1 MFRTDNKQLLLKEKN
16 IYDKIHLGDFMKLIV
31 CLDDKNGMLFNKR
44 RQSRD
49 KILIENVLELCKG
62 KKLYTNEYSS
72 ALFPENS
79 VAVCENFDAVEKG
92 FVFAENFM
100 VDEDKIQEII
110 IYKWNRVYP
119 ADTFFNISLDN
130 WNLTETVEFVGS
142 SHEKITRERYVR

>member
-1 MFRTDNKQLLLKEKN
+1 
-16 IYDKIHLGDFMKLIV
+16 MKLIV

-49 KILIENVLELCKG
+49 KILIENILELCKG
-62 KKLYTNEYSS
+62 EVLYTNEYSS
-72 ALFPENS
+72 ALFPDNS
-79 VAVCENFDAVEKG
+79 VVICEDFEKVENG

-100 VDEDKIQEII
+100 VDEDKIHEII

-130 WNLTETVEFVGS
+130 WNLAETVDFVGS

>member
-1 MFRTDNKQLLLKEKN
+1 
-16 IYDKIHLGDFMKLIV
+16 MKLIV

-49 KILIENVLELCKG
+49 KILIENMLDLCKG
-62 KKLYTNEYSS
+62 EKPYTNEYS
-72 ALFPENS
+72 ATLFPENS
-79 VAVCENFDAVEKG
+79 VVISEDFEKIENG

-100 VDEDKIQEII
+100 VTEDKIQEII

-119 ADTFFNISLDN
+119 ADTFFNISLDG
-130 WNLTETVEFVGS
+130 WSLAETVDFIGS

>member
-1 MFRTDNKQLLLKEKN
+1 
-16 IYDKIHLGDFMKLIV
+16 MKLIV

-49 KILIENVLELCKG
+49 KILIENMLELCKG
-62 KKLYTNEYSS
+62 ETLYTNEYS
-72 ALFPENS
+72 ALLFPENS
-79 VAVCENFDAVEKG
+79 VAVCEDFDAVEKG

-100 VDEDKIQEII
+100 VSEDEIQEII

-119 ADTFFNISLDN
+119 ADTFFNISLDS
-130 WNLTETVEFVGS
+130 WRLAETVDFVGS

>member
-1 MFRTDNKQLLLKEKN
+1 
-16 IYDKIHLGDFMKLIV
+16 MKLIV

-62 KKLYTNEYSS
+62 EQLYTNEYSA
-72 ALFPENS
+72 ALFPEKS
-79 VAVCENFDAVEKG
+79 VEVCENADEIKNG

-119 ADTFFNISLDN
+119 ADTFFNISLDS
-130 WNLTETVEFVGS
+130 WRLAETVDFVGS

>member
-1 MFRTDNKQLLLKEKN
+1 
-16 IYDKIHLGDFMKLIV
+16 MKLIV

-62 KKLYTNEYSS
+62 ETLYTNEYS
-72 ALFPENS
+72 ATLFPEKS
-79 VAVCENFDAVEKG
+79 VVICEDFETVENG

-100 VDEDKIQEII
+100 VNEDEIQEII

-119 ADTFFNISLDN
+119 ADKFFNISLDG
-130 WNLTETVEFVGS
+130 WNLAEKVDFVGS